1 MNDALLVSN
10 RLLRIIL
17 FVMLLHLW
25 YLFDRNDPEYFEFST
40 YVIISS
46 SSISINLS
54 AYLRAGV
61 LSILLSAAAVAS
73 PPPIPPD
80 PEPHVLLVVS
90 LQQV

>member
-1 MNDALLVSN
+1 MFIVSYK
-10 RLLRIIL
+10 
-17 FVMLLHLW
+17 H
-25 YLFDRNDPEYFEFST
+25 PEYFEFDT
-40 YVIISS
+40 YVMISS

-90 LQQV
+90 LQDV

>member
-1 MNDALLVSN
+1 MNNIISPDNALIFSYLLN
-10 RLLRIIL
+10 RN
-17 FVMLLHLW
+17 
-25 YLFDRNDPEYFEFST
+25 YTKYFEFGA
-40 YVIISS
+40 YVMISS

-90 LQQV
+90 LQDV